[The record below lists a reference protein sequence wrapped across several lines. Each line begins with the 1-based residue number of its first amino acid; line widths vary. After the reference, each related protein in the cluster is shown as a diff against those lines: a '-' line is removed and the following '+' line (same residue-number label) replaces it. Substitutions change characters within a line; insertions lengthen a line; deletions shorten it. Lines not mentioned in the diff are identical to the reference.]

1 MQTEYTGRQ
10 VVVSKKL
17 RTQTEAG
24 LARLERVLGKTCSA
38 HIILTAEKYRK
49 IAEVSVQTRQQ
60 TIVGIAESTD
70 MEMALRDALGKAEKQ
85 ALRFK
90 NRIRAKKRQ
99 PKEEKQTAAPV
110 TVRVRRTSRVK
121 VVEHDAEAAP
131 AVRAKKK
138 ASPSNGRTRA
148 SVPVVV
154 HSFPAKA
161 LVTEPHI
168 VRSRD
173 SVALRPMTLEEAV
186 KEAEFRDRDVF
197 VFRDNHGGVKV
208 LHRKKDGKMEL
219 IEAP

>member
-10 VVVSKKL
+10 VVIGKKL
-17 RTQTEAG
+17 RTQAEAG
-24 LARLERVLGKTCSA
+24 LTRIERVLGRTCSA

-49 IAEVSVQTRQQ
+49 VAEVSVTTRQQ
-60 TIVGIAESTD
+60 TIVGAAESTD

-85 ALRFK
+85 AVRHK
-90 NRIRAKKRQ
+90 TRIRAIKRQ

-110 TVRVRRTSRVK
+110 SVRARRASRSK
-121 VVEHDAEAAP
+121 VVEHEAETTP
-131 AVRAKKK
+131 ATAAKKK
-138 ASPSNGRTRA
+138 SNGSNGHGRT

-154 HSFPAKA
+154 HSFPAKT
-161 LVTEPHI
+161 LVAEPHI

-186 KEAEFRDRDVF
+186 KEAEFRDREVF
-197 VFRDNHGGVKV
+197 VFRDNAGGVKV